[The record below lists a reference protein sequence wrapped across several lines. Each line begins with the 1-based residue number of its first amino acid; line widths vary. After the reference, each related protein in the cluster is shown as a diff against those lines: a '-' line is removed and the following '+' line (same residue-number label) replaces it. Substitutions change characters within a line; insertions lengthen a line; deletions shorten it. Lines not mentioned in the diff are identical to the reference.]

1 MHWPTKKKK
10 ISKIHAWKDSVS
22 QPFWFQNSHFI
33 FILGTSGGH
42 SMAVLSGG
50 FCQVWTTTNSFRQ
63 RGPSILQTNTSR
75 FCLCATKFKLLEF
88 NLVQRLMI
96 HLKTRN
102 SEKLRLKVLPPKS
115 VSPSHMK
122 FDRRR
127 LPQGGVTPK
136 VWKCLSWG
144 TIKWNL
150 KKEPQMSVF
159 AFHLRSCLRYSEHE
173 GSVCRQKGQ
182 RRANGEKKKTAQ
194 TGAYWFVFLYLGHT
208 TQQRKKANMEAICRL
223 HFLRDVN
230 SFRLDKICD
239 ILVH

>member
-1 MHWPTKKKK
+1 
-10 ISKIHAWKDSVS
+10 
-22 QPFWFQNSHFI
+22 
-33 FILGTSGGH
+33 
-42 SMAVLSGG
+42 
-50 FCQVWTTTNSFRQ
+50 
-63 RGPSILQTNTSR
+63 
-75 FCLCATKFKLLEF
+75 
-88 NLVQRLMI
+88 MI

-127 LPQGGVTPK
+127 LPQGGATPK

-208 TQQRKKANMEAICRL
+208 TQQRKKANMEAICRH